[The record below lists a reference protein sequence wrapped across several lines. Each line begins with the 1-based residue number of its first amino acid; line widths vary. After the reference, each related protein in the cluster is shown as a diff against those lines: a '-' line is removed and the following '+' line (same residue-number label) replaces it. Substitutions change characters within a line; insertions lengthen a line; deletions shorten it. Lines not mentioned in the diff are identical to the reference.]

1 MKRKEDFFE
10 IVKTLNHEELKVY
23 IILDKLSQNKGYIYA
38 GNSYIAKKIEMEK
51 EKLQSIIS
59 ILIRK
64 KILFYVKTEM
74 GRLLFINKYKFQDY
88 LNKLEEDKKVEVSD
102 KEALVLSEE
111 KRINI
116 ESEDEELNKETD
128 MKYKNLNSVELFFLE
143 EQAEEKYKSELGIN
157 YGEEQR
163 KIFQI
168 CKEHLIK
175 LILKEQIK
183 IERER

>member
-1 MKRKEDFFE
+1 MKRKGDFFE

-23 IILDKLSQNKGYIYA
+23 IALDKLSQNNGYVYA

-64 KILFYVKTEM
+64 KNLFYIKTEM
-74 GRLLFINKYKFQDY
+74 GRLLFTNKYKFQDY
-88 LNKLEEDKKVEVSD
+88 LNKLEEDKKIEVSG

-111 KRINI
+111 KRISI
-116 ESEDEELNKETD
+116 ELEDKELNKETD
-128 MKYKNLNSVELFFLE
+128 IKYKNLNSVELFFLE

-183 IERER
+183 IEKER